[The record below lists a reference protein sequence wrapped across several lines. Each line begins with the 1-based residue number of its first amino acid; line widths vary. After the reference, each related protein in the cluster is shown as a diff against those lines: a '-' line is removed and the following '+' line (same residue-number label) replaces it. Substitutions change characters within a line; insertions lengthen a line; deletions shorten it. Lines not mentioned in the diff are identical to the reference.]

1 MNAELLANRALL
13 GNALR
18 MSPDTLEA
26 RVARLEEIVQQRNTQ
41 SRATAKPVQKPVAVK
56 TPPRLDVA
64 AMEREVTRRIDA
76 MRAAELKILNRV
88 SGRAA

>member
-13 GNALR
+13 GNALT

-41 SRATAKPVQKPVAVK
+41 SRACLLYTSPS
-56 TPPRLDVA
+56 PRD
-64 AMEREVTRRIDA
+64 
-76 MRAAELKILNRV
+76 
-88 SGRAA
+88 